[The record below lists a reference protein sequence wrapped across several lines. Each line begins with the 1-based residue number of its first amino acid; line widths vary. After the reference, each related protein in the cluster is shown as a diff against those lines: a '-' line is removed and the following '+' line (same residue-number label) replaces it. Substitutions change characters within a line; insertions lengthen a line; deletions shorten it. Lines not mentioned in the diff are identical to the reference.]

1 MDFPAH
7 YPEILVAMA
16 GLFHRRM
23 CNRLP
28 PDQAE
33 TLALELAED
42 VRLKFGGGLIYIPK
56 GSDYDRRQRDAEIW
70 REFNGRNHYALA
82 HKYRLGVAA
91 IYDILA
97 REHARR
103 QRDLFN

>member
-1 MDFPAH
+1 MDFPAY

-16 GLFHRRM
+16 DLFHRRM

-33 TLALELAED
+33 TLARELAED
-42 VRLKFGGGLIYIPK
+42 IRINFGGGLIYIPK
-56 GSDYDRRQRDAEIW
+56 GSSYDRYQRDIDIW
-70 REFNGRNHYALA
+70 REFNGRNHFDLA
-82 HKYRLGVAA
+82 RKYHLGVAA

-97 REHARR
+97 RKHIRH
-103 QRDLFN
+103 QRTSFG